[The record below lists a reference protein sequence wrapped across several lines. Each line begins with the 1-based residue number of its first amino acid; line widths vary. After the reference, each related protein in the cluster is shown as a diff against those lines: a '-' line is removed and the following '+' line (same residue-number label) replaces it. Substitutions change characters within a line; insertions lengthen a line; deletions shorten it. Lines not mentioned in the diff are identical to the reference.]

1 MEIKLTKVQMDEM
14 HRGISQL
21 RNAMWELVNLVTE
34 QQSGDSHEFCEKY
47 PFTESLDELA
57 CEVDQWFASIE
68 SARESAIM
76 NDQIVSD
83 LKWLADRNWFTTKKA
98 V

>member
-1 MEIKLTKVQMDEM
+1 METKLTKVQLDEI
-14 HRGISQL
+14 HRGVSQL
-21 RNAMWELVNLVTE
+21 RNAMWELVNLVTK

-68 SARESAIM
+68 SAREHAIM
-76 NDQIVSD
+76 DDEIMSN
-83 LKWLADRNWFTTKKA
+83 LKWLKDRNWFNPKKA